1 MVLDF
6 CKCFVDKTVSMF
18 LLVVGCFSG
27 NWGLVKIVHLVRA
40 NILESMKLMSG
51 KVLHVAIVH
60 VSSKTYF

>member
-1 MVLDF
+1 MGLDF

-18 LLVVGCFSG
+18 VLVVGCLSG

-40 NILESMKLMSG
+40 KILESMELTSG

-60 VSSKTYF
+60 VSSKIYF